1 MRTGI
6 WISLVVLN
14 RTNVETHCLGI
25 DTAWDMAVGIGKKV
39 VEVTVVRTSVVV
51 GLPLMVVSTG
61 VRVVMTM
68 TEVLK
73 RVFWSADLRTTA
85 AELAK

>member
-1 MRTGI
+1 MT
-6 WISLVVLN
+6 
-14 RTNVETHCLGI
+14 
-25 DTAWDMAVGIGKKV
+25 VGIGKKV

-61 VRVVMTM
+61 VRVVMTV
-68 TEVLK
+68 TEALK

-85 AELAK
+85 AVAK